1 MNPAKR
7 WEGASQC
14 LSGIPDQVSRGGG
27 SRRQFA
33 LTVGFAG
40 APLILSTSRI
50 PDLSDEVIATLNKTA
65 SKSASAAT
73 SLASSAGLQVG
84 YIDMDRAF
92 KAMPESKQAEAEI
105 NELKEAART
114 KIANADATVRAK
126 KEKELQEVAM
136 KKRET
141 IVQKLTGSIS
151 QLAPSR
157 GLNLVFDSSGKSLS
171 GVPILVSAR
180 DLPDLTDDVVS
191 HLASS
196 SP

>member
-1 MNPAKR
+1 
-7 WEGASQC
+7 
-14 LSGIPDQVSRGGG
+14 
-27 SRRQFA
+27 
-33 LTVGFAG
+33 
-40 APLILSTSRI
+40 
-50 PDLSDEVIATLNKTA
+50 LSDEVIATLNKTA

-114 KIANADATVRAK
+114 KIANADATVKAE

-151 QLAPSR
+151 HRAE
-157 GLNLVFDSSGKSLS
+157 
-171 GVPILVSAR
+171 VSISFSIRAAR
-180 DLPDLTDDVVS
+180 
-191 HLASS
+191 A
-196 SP
+196 